1 MIRNYIKIAWRN
13 IRKNKGFS
21 LLNMSGLTIGIT
33 CFLLLATYIYH
44 ESSYERFFSHA
55 DRIAYFSLSY
65 KAPNSPEMV
74 SSSTTPTGLQ
84 QTLQSDFPEVEQASR
99 LYPYIQGGLVDIGN
113 QSLKENKLIYA
124 DKNVFEILDYDFI
137 EGNKKHVLDEPNQ
150 IVLTE
155 TLAKKYFPNESAI
168 NKTLIIDKVNWKV
181 SGVIAD
187 MPSNTQFRFSA
198 ILSNQGLAR
207 YKEASWNSANDITI
221 GLLKTDQS
229 FQSVQLKLDNLV
241 KDKFSE
247 SIKQGYEF
255 GFKVEKLSDIHLH
268 SKTAGTG
275 NILYIY
281 ILMALGIALI
291 VLTCINF
298 TNLILAN
305 AIERKKEIGVKK
317 VLGAGRKTIF
327 FQFLFE
333 CSLMILIS
341 LIISLVAT
349 WLLLPLFGH
358 FMGVE
363 MQINF
368 WNKPILYIAILTFF
382 IILSLLAGGWPAYS
396 ISSSK
401 PISIFRSKL
410 IEKQTGI
417 SLSKV
422 LIVFQFCISI
432 FFIICTLFAGQ
443 QMEFIQS
450 KNTGLDRS
458 DILVLDGRGWQDKE
472 RQLLKDKLSQLNS
485 VKGVT
490 ASYDSPVNIQGGYTI
505 NEVEGQAPDFS
516 IDVTAIPIEKDFVSV
531 FNIKSI
537 AGSSLSDT
545 DILRASDTVAP
556 ENSFIINTL
565 AATAMGWTP
574 KDAIGKKINLNGR
587 NGTVKQVVE
596 SFNFKSL
603 HNEITPVVLFPEY
616 GYFGNIFI
624 KLHAGVPTQDA
635 LNQIKTIVKEIAPK
649 NNYDY
654 HFLNDDFNQLYL
666 QDQQTTRAMQ
676 LFSLITISIAC
687 MGLFAL
693 STYTVQQRIK
703 EIGIR
708 KIVGASVIKIVSL
721 LSVDFLRLVVI
732 ALAISIPFGWFAMHK
747 WLDNFAYHIE
757 LDWWIFILAGGS
769 ALLISFLTISYQTVR
784 AAMVNPIDCL
794 RDE

>member
-1 MIRNYIKIAWRN
+1 
-13 IRKNKGFS
+13 
-21 LLNMSGLTIGIT
+21 MSGLTIGIT

-65 KAPNSPEMV
+65 KAPNSAEMV

-84 QTLQSDFPEVEQASR
+84 QTLQSDFPEIEQASR
-99 LYPYIQGGLVDIGN
+99 LYPYIQSGLIDIGN

-275 NILYIY
+275 NILYVY

-341 LIISLVAT
+341 LIVSLVAT

-368 WNKPILYIAILTFF
+368 WNKPIHYIAILAFF

-587 NGTVKQVVE
+587 KGTVKQVVE

-747 WLDNFAYHIE
+747 WLANFAYHIE

>member
-1 MIRNYIKIAWRN
+1 MK
-13 IRKNKGFS
+13 
-21 LLNMSGLTIGIT
+21 
-33 CFLLLATYIYH
+33 
-44 ESSYERFFSHA
+44 
-55 DRIAYFSLSY
+55 
-65 KAPNSPEMV
+65 
-74 SSSTTPTGLQ
+74 
-84 QTLQSDFPEVEQASR
+84 
-99 LYPYIQGGLVDIGN
+99 
-113 QSLKENKLIYA
+113 
-124 DKNVFEILDYDFI
+124 
-137 EGNKKHVLDEPNQ
+137 
-150 IVLTE
+150 
-155 TLAKKYFPNESAI
+155 
-168 NKTLIIDKVNWKV
+168 
-181 SGVIAD
+181 
-187 MPSNTQFRFSA
+187 
-198 ILSNQGLAR
+198 
-207 YKEASWNSANDITI
+207 
-221 GLLKTDQS
+221 
-229 FQSVQLKLDNLV
+229 
-241 KDKFSE
+241 
-247 SIKQGYEF
+247 
-255 GFKVEKLSDIHLH
+255 
-268 SKTAGTG
+268 
-275 NILYIY
+275 
-281 ILMALGIALI
+281 
-291 VLTCINF
+291 
-298 TNLILAN
+298 
-305 AIERKKEIGVKK
+305 
-317 VLGAGRKTIF
+317 
-327 FQFLFE
+327 
-333 CSLMILIS
+333 
-341 LIISLVAT
+341 
-349 WLLLPLFGH
+349 
-358 FMGVE
+358 
-363 MQINF
+363 
-368 WNKPILYIAILTFF
+368 
-382 IILSLLAGGWPAYS
+382 
-396 ISSSK
+396 
-401 PISIFRSKL
+401 
-410 IEKQTGI
+410 
-417 SLSKV
+417 
-422 LIVFQFCISI
+422 
-432 FFIICTLFAGQ
+432 
-443 QMEFIQS
+443 FIQS

-587 NGTVKQVVE
+587 KGTVKQVVE

-721 LSVDFLRLVVI
+721 LSVDFLRLVVL

>member
-65 KAPNSPEMV
+65 KAPNSAEMV

-84 QTLQSDFPEVEQASR
+84 QTLQSDFPEIEQASR
-99 LYPYIQGGLVDIGN
+99 LYPYIQSGLIDIGN

-275 NILYIY
+275 NILYVY

-341 LIISLVAT
+341 LIVSLVAT

-368 WNKPILYIAILTFF
+368 WNKPIHYIAILAFF

-587 NGTVKQVVE
+587 KGTVKQVVE

-747 WLDNFAYHIE
+747 WLANFAYHIE